1 MKLEA
6 AIKEEQILR
15 RSGGGGGGEATGNGT
30 IEPLRRLCAGGGVAY
45 IPSMISVSAV
55 EEETARWQ
63 QGSGLA
69 G

>member
-30 IEPLRRLCAGGGVAY
+30 PMDRCAVCPVA
-45 IPSMISVSAV
+45 
-55 EEETARWQ
+55 
-63 QGSGLA
+63 
-69 G
+69 